1 MPRNA
6 TPSPPGTTIAGS
18 PTGASPRLTSVKT
31 MTQGQVSKAVF
42 PVGGYGTGILPAT
55 KATPKEL
62 LAVVDKP
69 LIHYAVEE
77 ALRAGMRQMIFVTHR
92 NKRAIED
99 HFDKAYEL
107 EAALVMQNR
116 YELLAELRQLFPR
129 DVTYLFVRQAEPF
142 GLGHALA
149 CARVLVGDE
158 PFLVIVPDELVDAP
172 LPAAAQVLE
181 AFRRWGHSAIA
192 TLPGGRGEPGQA
204 SVDGVRMAPR
214 VARVTRIH
222 APADARTGAAQIA
235 GRFVLTPAV
244 FDYLATTPPRE
255 TGEVELADALAA
267 MLAAHPIL
275 ARELEGE
282 RFDCGSRLGYLA
294 ATVHY
299 GLRHPVVG
307 PEFATIVHS
316 AAATHAPPARRPT
329 LAPRVAAND

>member
-1 MPRNA
+1 M
-6 TPSPPGTTIAGS
+6 
-18 PTGASPRLTSVKT
+18 K
-31 MTQGQVSKAVF
+31 QGQVRKAVF

-77 ALRAGMRQMIFVTHR
+77 ALGAGIRQMIFVTQR

-107 EAALVMQNR
+107 ESALVMQNR
-116 YELLAELRQLFPR
+116 YELLAELRQSFPR
-129 DVTYLFVRQAEPF
+129 DVSYLFVRQAEAR
-142 GLGHALA
+142 GLGHALT
-149 CARVLVGDE
+149 CARVLLGDE

-172 LPAAAQVLE
+172 MSAAAQVLD
-181 AFRRWGHSAIA
+181 AFSRWGQPTIA
-192 TLPGGRGEPGQA
+192 TLPPGECEPVQA
-204 SVDGVRMAPR
+204 SVDSVPMAPH

-222 APADARTGAAQIA
+222 GPSLAGAGAAPMV
-235 GRFVLTPAV
+235 GRFVLTAAV
-244 FDYLATTPPRE
+244 FDYLATTPPRAG
-255 TGEVELADALAA
+255 GEIELADALAA
-267 MLAAHPIL
+267 MLTVHPIV

-294 ATVHY
+294 ATVHF

-307 PEFATIVHS
+307 QQFATIVRS
-316 AAATHAPPARRPT
+316 AAATHGAMATVRRLP
-329 LAPRVAAND
+329 LAPRVATNE